1 MKKKSLNKFDNLIYF
16 TKENLR
22 TLGGGRENTIS
33 QNVSRWLKSGDIIR
47 LKNGVYTTKNSYNK
61 YHREEGYQSLIAN
74 ILRSPSYVSLEYV
87 LAESDILTEAAYPIT
102 SVTLKNSRTYQ
113 NPTGTYIYHSISH
126 RLFTGYLRKHYLEH
140 EYLIAAK
147 AKALFD
153 YLYFKANSLAN
164 NFEGRNLVE
173 DLRLKLDSFTPQ
185 DFKELEG
192 YLPLAKSK
200 KISLIVKNIIK
211 NASH

>member
-22 TLGGGRENTIS
+22 TLGNDRENTIS

-47 LKNGVYTTKNSYNK
+47 LKNGVYATKNSYNK
-61 YHREEGYQSLIAN
+61 YRHEEGYHALIAN
-74 ILRSPSYVSLEYV
+74 ILRYPSYVSLEYI
-87 LAESDILTEAAYPIT
+87 LAESDILTEATYPIT
-102 SVTLKNSRTYQ
+102 SITLKNSRTYQ
-113 NPTGTYIYHSISH
+113 NPTGTYIYHSISN
-126 RLFTGYLRKHYLEH
+126 RLFTGYLRRHFLEH
-140 EYLIAAK
+140 EYLIATK

-153 YLYFKANSLAN
+153 YLYLKASSLAN

-173 DLRLKLDSFTPQ
+173 DLRLKLDSFAPE
-185 DFKELEG
+185 DFKELES

-200 KISLIVKNIIK
+200 KISPIVRNIIK